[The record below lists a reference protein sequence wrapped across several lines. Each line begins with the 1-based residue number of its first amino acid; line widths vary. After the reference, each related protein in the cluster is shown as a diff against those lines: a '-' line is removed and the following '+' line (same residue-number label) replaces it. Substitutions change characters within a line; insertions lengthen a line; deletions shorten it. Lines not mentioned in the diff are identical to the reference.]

1 MKKLIEFDEK
11 CRACGGTGLYA
22 GRGEAAGA
30 AIVCYVCKGTGRH
43 RFRHEYE
50 EFTGRLKRP
59 GVTRVYE
66 TNPGIRVGEGKG
78 FRLEDFGG
86 LPLEDWEAG
95 LPFGPGTENRR
106 FTCPCWWYQT
116 ADYKLKPAWSE
127 CGTLGSFSQCP
138 YFGRKSECWERW
150 DREFGGAADKKVTEA
165 PRGAPV

>member
-11 CRACGGTGLYA
+11 CRACDGTGLYI
-22 GRGEAAGA
+22 GMGESDGA
-30 AIVCYVCKGTGRH
+30 AIVCSICKGTGCR

-50 EFTGRLKRP
+50 EFTGRLERP

-66 TNPGIRVGEGKG
+66 VNPGIRIGEGKG

-86 LPLEDWEAG
+86 LPLKDWEAG

-116 ADYKLKPAWSE
+116 ADYNLKPAWRE

-150 DREFGGAADKKVTEA
+150 DREFGGTPEELERTET
-165 PRGAPV
+165 